1 MLLLISALLLTCI
14 FFIAGISKIKAI
26 KENSNG
32 LAEKPFFRLM
42 HRNIITSIIWL
53 VVVIEIV
60 CPILIIYGLLNPSY
74 KNIASIS
81 TLILI
86 VFSIIATMVYH
97 YPPKKLE
104 YYFFIKNVAIIGGL
118 ISFYLHL
125 AP

>member
-1 MLLLISALLLTCI
+1 
-14 FFIAGISKIKAI
+14 
-26 KENSNG
+26 
-32 LAEKPFFRLM
+32 M